1 MFSKYSSLD
10 RLVVRL
16 LGRACKEEKLIEC
29 QNKTWNWGRRI
40 VTVMVVG
47 ILVMCGSDINSN

>member
-16 LGRACKEEKLIEC
+16 LGRACKEQELIEC
-29 QNKTWNWGRRI
+29 QNKNWNGK
-40 VTVMVVG
+40 
-47 ILVMCGSDINSN
+47 NSYSNGNGNIGYV